1 MAEVLKHYASLH
13 MHSTHSDGVYT
24 PKELVEVGRA
34 EGYRALALTDH
45 DTVTGNREV
54 MEECKK
60 AGLDSIFGIEFS
72 TVSAECGHG
81 FHMTAF
87 NFDPEYPEMKEYLRK
102 LSEKESDQTRIL
114 FERGVE
120 IGYLKNIT
128 WNEVLEYNKGITW
141 LCNEHVFRAM
151 KAKGLITDLEY
162 PEFFETCFGKH
173 RSEVPE
179 KHSFMDIKDLIP
191 LVHRAGGITVLA
203 HPKNQLRCVPKL
215 VEYGLDGI
223 EVWHSM
229 LLIEDRREALLLA
242 KKYDLYVSGG
252 ADHEGL
258 LGGEYARYE
267 HPEETIF
274 YVPELSVGTSEFF
287 FNEIRDMKKSPD
299 RQKVF
304 DEMLSDESIWIT
316 SGSYN
321 EKKAKNEKI

>member
-13 MHSTHSDGVYT
+13 MQSTHSDGVYT

-60 AGLDSIFGIEFS
+60 AGLDAIFGIEFS
-72 TVSAECGHG
+72 TVSAECGYS

-128 WNEVLEYNKGITW
+128 WDEVLEYNNGITW

-162 PEFFETCFGKH
+162 PEFFKTCFGKH

-229 LLIEDRREALLLA
+229 LLIEDRREALELA

-287 FNEIRDMKKSPD
+287 FNEIRDMKKSPE

-321 EKKAKNEKI
+321 EKKAKNEKV